1 MVSENNKNN
10 CSVLGLQYELKDL
23 NVNKVGSGYVKHAWR
38 IKNKSKR
45 YRMECGIMNKNIECL
60 CCCEVETVE
69 YFKLS
74 NGGYGDTTAATQTV

>member
-1 MVSENNKNN
+1 
-10 CSVLGLQYELKDL
+10 
-23 NVNKVGSGYVKHAWR
+23 
-38 IKNKSKR
+38 
-45 YRMECGIMNKNIECL
+45 MECGIMDKNIECL